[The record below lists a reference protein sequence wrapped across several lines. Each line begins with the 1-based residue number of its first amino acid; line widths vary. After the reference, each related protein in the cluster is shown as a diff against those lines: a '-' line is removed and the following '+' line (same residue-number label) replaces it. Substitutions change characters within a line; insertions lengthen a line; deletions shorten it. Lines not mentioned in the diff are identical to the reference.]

1 MKVADFDFELPPE
14 RIAQEPSA
22 ARDGSRLMVL
32 DRDTGA
38 VSHRGFADLPTEL
51 RAGDL
56 LVLNDTKVLPV
67 RLRGT
72 KPTGGRIEVVLIEP
86 TGEPE
91 GDRSWRALVSGA
103 KSVHP
108 HVPIVISPE
117 LSVVPVAREAEMW
130 RVKLVH
136 GQTDAMDAIEA
147 AGELPLPPY
156 IRRESGDPRTR
167 MDRERYQ
174 TVYARTPGAVAAPTA
189 GLHFTPEL
197 LASVVSRGVEI
208 AFVTLHVGLGT
219 FAPVRVIE
227 VSAHTMHE
235 EAFVVPQSTADAV
248 SRTRARGGR
257 VVAVGTTV
265 ARALETCAAD
275 LRGVAPGA
283 GRSTLF
289 IYPGFQFRV
298 VDALVTNFHLPRST
312 LLMLV
317 CAFAGTES
325 VLAAYGLAVQQGY
338 RFFSY
343 GDAMFVRS
351 A

>member
-1 MKVADFDFELPPE
+1 M
-14 RIAQEPSA
+14 I
-22 ARDGSRLMVL
+22 L

-38 VSHRGFADLPTEL
+38 VAHRGFADLPEEL

-86 TGEPE
+86 TSEPG
-91 GDRSWRALVSGA
+91 GDRSWRALVSGS
-103 KSVHP
+103 KSIRP
-108 HVPIVISPE
+108 NIAIVVSPE
-117 LSVVPVAREAEMW
+117 LSVVPVAREAELW
-130 RVKLVH
+130 RVRLVH
-136 GQTDAMDAIEA
+136 EKGDAVDAIEA
-147 AGELPLPPY
+147 AGEMPLPPY
-156 IRRESGDPRTR
+156 IRREPGDPRMR

-174 TVYARTPGAVAAPTA
+174 TVYARAPGAVAAPTA

-197 LASVVSRGVEI
+197 LSSVASRGVEI

-219 FAPVRVIE
+219 FAPVRVLE
-227 VSAHTMHE
+227 VAAHTMHE
-235 EAFVVPQSTADAV
+235 EAFVVPEATAEAV
-248 SRTRARGGR
+248 ARTRARGGR

-265 ARALETCAAD
+265 ARVLETRAD
-275 LRGVAPGA
+275 DLHGVAPGE

-289 IYPGFQFRV
+289 VYPGFQFRV
-298 VDALVTNFHLPRST
+298 VDALMTNFHLPRST

-317 CAFAGTES
+317 CAFAGTDS
-325 VLAAYGLAVQQGY
+325 VLAAYRLAVREGY

-351 A
+351 K